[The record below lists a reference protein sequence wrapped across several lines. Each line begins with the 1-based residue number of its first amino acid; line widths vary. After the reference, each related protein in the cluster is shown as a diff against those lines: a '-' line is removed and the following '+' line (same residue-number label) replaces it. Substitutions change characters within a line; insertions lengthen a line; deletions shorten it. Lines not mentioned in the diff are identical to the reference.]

1 MGHDLSLLWITQD
14 QNFYSFSPSLSS
26 VGGGGGG
33 GILRPVYMEVAD
45 PR

>member
-1 MGHDLSLLWITQD
+1 MEHDLSLLWITQD

-26 VGGGGGG
+26 VGG
-33 GILRPVYMEVAD
+33 ILGPVYMEVAD